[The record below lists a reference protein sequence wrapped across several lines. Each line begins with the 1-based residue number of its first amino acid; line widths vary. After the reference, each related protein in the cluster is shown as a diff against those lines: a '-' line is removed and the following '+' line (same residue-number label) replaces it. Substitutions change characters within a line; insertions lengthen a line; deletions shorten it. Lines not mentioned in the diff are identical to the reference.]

1 MTVDKKERK
10 KALIIG
16 DSMVKGIKRWK
27 INKQLRFTNVSVNCF
42 PGANT
47 SDLKHYSKPPIKK
60 NPNAEI
66 IIIRTGTNDPSS
78 DSTPTELQPM
88 L

>member
-47 SDLKHYSKPPIKK
+47 SDSKHYSKPPKKK

-66 IIIRTGTNDPSS
+66 VIIRTGTNDPSS
-78 DSTPTELQPM
+78 DSTPTELQPI

>member
-27 INKQLRFTNVSVNCF
+27 INKQLRFTNVSVNC
-42 PGANT
+42 
-47 SDLKHYSKPPIKK
+47 LKHYSKPPKKK

-66 IIIRTGTNDPSS
+66 VIIRTGTNDPSS
-78 DSTPTELQPM
+78 DSTPTELQPI